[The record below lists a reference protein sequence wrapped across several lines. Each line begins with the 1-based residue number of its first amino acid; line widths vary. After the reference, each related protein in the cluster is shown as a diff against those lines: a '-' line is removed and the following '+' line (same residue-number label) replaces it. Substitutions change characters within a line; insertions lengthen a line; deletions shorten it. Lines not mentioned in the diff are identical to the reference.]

1 MAFCENCGRELGPDE
16 VCDCQK
22 TQAAETSNAE
32 TETKTQT
39 EEASS
44 TEAAA
49 GTDTT
54 AATEAAAS
62 TDTTPATGEAT
73 ASTDTT
79 PATEAAAASTD
90 TTSATGA
97 AAASTGTTPATGA
110 AVSADTT
117 PYGSGTGS
125 GDKPA
130 KKAPIALIAGGAAAA
145 VVVVLAVLIVSLMGS
160 GSYKTPIKT
169 LVNLINKQSTD
180 AFAYQELIDPIATDY
195 TRNLYNI
202 LKKND
207 DVKENFSDMK
217 SDLADFYKDI
227 DGFKITKCD
236 FVAAK
241 EMKSKDLRD
250 IQKSINNDYID
261 DMIEEIDEMD
271 KGDYEDM
278 ADDLD
283 ISVGDAKKVAK
294 ATKSYLQTLRK
305 VKVTK
310 GYEVTIRIY
319 GKYQGDTDKTD
330 KMDVQVIKVNGKWRI
345 YQASSLFRGMEF
357 NDDLSDVKLRNL
369 YSLINSL
376 DLSYIY

>member
-49 GTDTT
+49 GADTTAATETAAASTDTT
-54 AATEAAAS
+54 PATEAAAS
-62 TDTTPATGEAT
+62 TDTTPATE
-73 ASTDTT
+73 
-79 PATEAAAASTD
+79 AAASTD
-90 TTSATGA
+90 
-97 AAASTGTTPATGA
+97 TTPATGA

-117 PYGSGTGS
+117 PYGQAAASGTGS

-169 LVNLINKQSTD
+169 LVKLINKQSTD
-180 AFAYQELIDPIATDY
+180 AFAYQELMDPIITDY

-217 SDLADFYKDI
+217 SNLADFYEDI

-241 EMKSKDLRD
+241 EMKSKDLRE

-261 DMIEEIDEMD
+261 DMIEEIDELD

-294 ATKSYLQTLRK
+294 ATKSYLQALRK

-357 NDDLSDVKLRNL
+357 NDDLSDVKLRKL

>member
-1 MAFCENCGRELGPDE
+1 MAFCENCGKELGPDE

-22 TQAAETSNAE
+22 TQAAEASNAE

-39 EEASS
+39 EAASD
-44 TEAAA
+44 A
-49 GTDTT
+49 DTT
-54 AATEAAAS
+54 AASA
-62 TDTTPATGEAT
+62 DTTPVTG
-73 ASTDTT
+73 
-79 PATEAAAASTD
+79 AAASTD
-90 TTSATGA
+90 TTSYGQ
-97 AAASTGTTPATGA
+97 AAASGTGA
-110 AVSADTT
+110 
-117 PYGSGTGS
+117 
-125 GDKPA
+125 GDKPV
-130 KKAPIALIAGGAAAA
+130 KKAPVALIAGGAAAA
-145 VVVVLAVLIVSLMGS
+145 VVLVLAVLIVSLLGS

-180 AFAYQELIDPIATDY
+180 VFAYQELMDPITTDY
-195 TRNLYNI
+195 TRNLYNV

-217 SDLADFYKDI
+217 SDLADFYEDI

-241 EMKSKDLRD
+241 EMKSKDLRE

-278 ADDLD
+278 ADGLD

-294 ATKSYLQTLRK
+294 VTKSYLQTLRK

-319 GKYQGDTDKTD
+319 AKYEGETDKTD

-345 YQASSLFRGMEF
+345 YSASSLFRGMEF
-357 NDDLSDVKLRNL
+357 NDDLSDVKLRKL

-376 DLSYIY
+376 DLGYIY